1 MNAFELMDGALLVW
15 LNDWRHPALTAGMG
29 FVTWLGSLL
38 VLLPLALAIG
48 GWGNGSRHRRMS
60 LFLPAAVLGAA
71 GIAHLLKWTVD
82 RERPDLFPSLVA
94 MPADASFPSAHAMQ
108 VTAFV
113 AAWLV
118 ASGSV
123 RRVGPVLAGLLVVT
137 AVGFSRLYLQVHF
150 PSDVF
155 FGIFGG
161 VLWVGLLGR
170 LPVWRRG

>member
-1 MNAFELMDGALLVW
+1 MDGALLAW

-48 GWGNGSRHRRMS
+48 WRGDGSGRRGRA
-60 LFLPAAVLGAA
+60 LFVPAAVLGASA
-71 GIAHLLKWTVD
+71 VAHFLKWAID
-82 RERPDLFPSLVA
+82 RERPDLFPSLVT

-118 ASGSV
+118 ASGGW
-123 RRVGPVLAGLLVVT
+123 RRLGPLLAGVVLV
-137 AVGFSRLYLQVHF
+137 AVVSFSRLYLQVHF
-150 PSDVF
+150 PSDVLC
-155 FGIFGG
+155 GILAGL
-161 VLWVGLLGR
+161 LWVGLLHR
-170 LPVWRRG
+170 LPLWRRV